1 MKPSSAPQNLAG
13 GQPAGH
19 GDFLLAR
26 RRRLCLP
33 YLGDERGVLLD
44 FGCGN
49 GAQTLLF
56 ADLFGKVV
64 GLDVERDFLA
74 DFEAEIR
81 RLDLTDTVRA
91 LPYGGEI
98 FPLQDEAVDGAVSFT
113 VLEHVPD
120 QELALREILRVLKP
134 GGRFIISVPNKWWV
148 FETHGANLPLLP
160 WNRVPLVSWW
170 PRAWHD
176 RFARARIYRM
186 REIVQLLRDAG
197 FSVEATFRLTAPMDV
212 AKPPALRDWLRR
224 TIFKGDRTGVPFL
237 ATENVVVARK
247 PPPGQAQ

>member
-1 MKPSSAPQNLAG
+1 MKPSSTPQNLAG
-13 GQPAGH
+13 GKPAGH

-33 YLGDERGVLLD
+33 YLGEEHGVLLD

-49 GAQTLLF
+49 GAQTLHF
-56 ADLFGKVV
+56 ADLFGKVL

-74 DFEAEIR
+74 DFGTEIE
-81 RLDLTDTVRA
+81 RLGLADTVQA
-91 LPYGGEI
+91 VPYGGEI
-98 FPLQDEAVDGAVSFT
+98 FPLQDDSVDCAVSFT
-113 VLEHVPD
+113 VLEHVPN

-134 GGRFIISVPNKWWV
+134 GGRFIISVPNKWWI
-148 FETHGANLPLLP
+148 FETHGADLPLLP

-170 PRAWHD
+170 PRALHD

-186 REIVQLLRDAG
+186 REIVRLLQQAG
-197 FSVEATFRLTAPMDV
+197 FTVEDTFRLTAPMDV

-224 TIFKGDRTGVPFL
+224 TLFKGDRTGVPFL
-237 ATENVVVARK
+237 ATENVVVAGK
-247 PPPGQAQ
+247 PRPAES